1 MRRLPRNV
9 HNMLAKAQTDLEW
22 AARMFNVSAVPE
34 CVDVARL
41 VKEVE
46 AALVAGQAAAI
57 AMIQVARDAKGE

>member
-1 MRRLPRNV
+1 
-9 HNMLAKAQTDLEW
+9 
-22 AARMFNVSAVPE
+22 VPE

-57 AMIQVARDAKGE
+57 AMIQVARDTQGGVR